1 MTFSRIWRR
10 KNKLTEDHPPILTK
24 INIVA
29 EIVSSSVMVI
39 SERCT
44 CEMKKEN
51 QNQIELQIFS
61 PRSLSQR
68 YCILRSY
75 MSGLTRIK
83 TDALVTLTQTE
94 QGRINRLLRKDWSL
108 RSAFNHFAM
117 YTAFTLI
124 SSLSYP
130 SSAYILV

>member
-51 QNQIELQIFS
+51 QLLVAVVLNSNRIRLNYKFS
-61 PRSLSQR
+61 AQ
-68 YCILRSY
+68 
-75 MSGLTRIK
+75 
-83 TDALVTLTQTE
+83 DV
-94 QGRINRLLRKDWSL
+94 
-108 RSAFNHFAM
+108 
-117 YTAFTLI
+117 
-124 SSLSYP
+124 
-130 SSAYILV
+130 